1 MNKSSKFTKIVMQKG
16 NVLKVWNLRMSHISQ
31 RIHQEIVFL
40 SNDGRGSE
48 KKAATQK

>member
-16 NVLKVWNLRMSHISQ
+16 NVLMVWNLRMSHVSH

-48 KKAATQK
+48 NKAAAQQ